1 MKRSSFIFFEKRQYA
16 GWVASQTLED
26 YALRFTATKARQW
39 SAWQVANTAVGAC
52 AFLACEALGAAI
64 TLSFGFSNALAATAA
79 AVLVMFAI
87 GLPIAY
93 HAAKA
98 GVDIDLLS
106 RSAGFGYLGSTIT
119 SLIYATFTFLL
130 FALEASIMAI
140 ALEAVFSLPLT
151 AGYLISSLVVIP
163 IVIYGMRSITLFQAI
178 TQPLWVVL
186 QLLPIAYLAIYGS
199 DTLANWS
206 AFVGLGQ
213 NTDPSLI
220 AFGLAFS
227 TLLSL
232 LPQIGEQAD
241 YLRFLPPQKDIGAK
255 RWWTALLMGGPG
267 WTIIAGLKIALGSV
281 LAVHVLGAGGGP
293 DNASDPTA
301 MFQTIFAD
309 IAGDGKAALIVTG
322 LFVIVCQLKI
332 NVTNAYAGSIAWSN
346 VFARLTY
353 AHPGRVVWIVLNVS
367 LALMLMLM
375 GVLEIV
381 SSILVFYALVAGG
394 WIGALSGDLMICKP
408 FNLSPTNVDFKRAH
422 LYDINPVGCGSMA
435 IGILLALACYFG
447 LLGATFQA
455 FSPAI
460 ALVTSFACAPLIAV
474 LTQGRYYIA
483 REQSLPSAQNEYECV
498 ICSNT
503 FEHDDMAHCPHYAGP
518 ICSLCCTL
526 EMRCKDAC
534 KDASSASQQANLWI
548 GSVLPKQIFAI
559 IKSQGG
565 KVVGLMAG
573 MAMING
579 AALWLIYLTYLD
591 LTAQTSASTQAT
603 VSSLLWAVFG
613 VFTALSFIAAIGL
626 VLANRSRNYA
636 EREASYHVDTL
647 IREIAAHDRT
657 EQQLASAQ
665 AAAEAANEAKS
676 QYLMSVSHEIRAPLN
691 SIYGYAQLLQRN
703 SAVDPAEA
711 AKAIGRSSQHLSDLV
726 DGLLDISSV
735 ENSVMRL
742 NPTSIRFREFL
753 SGIALMFQP
762 EASAKGLDFRFEPS
776 ANLPD
781 VVKTDVKRLRQ
792 ILINLLSNAVKFTD
806 SGTVT
811 FKVHYRSQIVTFEVI
826 DTGIGIPPESQSRI
840 LEPFERG
847 SIDAISARQGF
858 GLGLSIANTLVKIMG
873 GDLQVSSALGEGT
886 RFCVRLMLSQ
896 PREPNLSEASPQLVT
911 GYVGPRRRVL
921 IIDDDPVQCSLVT
934 ALLEPLGF
942 DITVAGTGTNGLS
955 AVQADD
961 FDACLLDIT
970 LPDMTGWEVAR
981 RLRKDLEQT
990 MPIII
995 VSADAHQHKQGGDG
1009 HADHDHFLVKPL
1021 DMDMLIDTLGSMLDL
1036 SWLSLADSAP
1046 ITDPPTITEPIT
1058 AAQRDLLRRM
1068 KAQAQIGR
1076 AKAVQGTLTK
1086 LRSSGGAGPL
1096 LADKLSEPLDYFDF
1110 IALIA
1115 LIDGVLD
1122 KPEELVHDS

>member
-1 MKRSSFIFFEKRQYA
+1 MKPSSFIYFEKRQYA
-16 GWVASQTLED
+16 NWVSSQTLED
-26 YALRFTATKARQW
+26 YALRFTATKARRW
-39 SAWQVANTAVGAC
+39 SARQVANTAVGAC

-79 AVLVMFAI
+79 AVIVMFII

-140 ALEAVFSLPLT
+140 ALEAVFGLPLS

-163 IVIYGMRSITLFQAI
+163 IVIYGMRAITLFQAL
-178 TQPLWVVL
+178 TQPIWVIL
-186 QLLPIAYLAIYGS
+186 QLLPIIYLAVYGS
-199 DTLANWS
+199 DTLANWG

-241 YLRFLPPQKDIGAK
+241 YLRFLPPQKDIGK
-255 RWWTALLMGGPG
+255 GRWWAALIIGGPG
-267 WTIIAGLKIALGSV
+267 WTLIAGLKIVLGSV
-281 LAVHVLGAGGGP
+281 LAVHVLGAGGAP
-293 DNASDPTA
+293 QSASDPTA
-301 MFQTIFAD
+301 MFQTIFKD
-309 IAGDGKAALIVTG
+309 IAGDGKTALIFTG
-322 LFVIVCQLKI
+322 LFVITCQLKI

-367 LALMLMLM
+367 LALMLMLL

-381 SSILVFYALVAGG
+381 SSILVFYALVAAG
-394 WIGALSGDLMICKP
+394 WIGALSGDLLICKP
-408 FNLSPTNVDFKRAH
+408 LGLSPAHVEFKRAH
-422 LYDINPVGCGSMA
+422 LFDINPVGCGSMA

-447 LLGATFQA
+447 FLGSIFQA

-460 ALVTSFACAPLIAV
+460 ALVTSFAAAPLIAV
-474 LTQGRYYIA
+474 FTQGRYYIA
-483 REQSLPSAQNEYECV
+483 RDQSLPSEQNEYECV
-498 ICSNT
+498 ICENT
-503 FEHDDMAHCPHYAGP
+503 FEHPDMAHCPHYAGP

-534 KDASSASQQANLWI
+534 KDASSAREQADSWI
-548 GSVLPKQIFAI
+548 GRMLPDRYFAMM
-559 IKSQGG
+559 KSEGG
-565 KVVGLMAG
+565 KVFGLMAG
-573 MAMING
+573 IAMING
-579 AALWLIYLTYLD
+579 AALWLIYLAYPALS
-591 LTAQTSASTQAT
+591 AQMAADTKAT
-603 VSSLLWAVFG
+603 ISPLLWVVFG
-613 VFTALSFIAAIGL
+613 VFTALSSIAAIGL
-626 VLANRSRNYA
+626 VLANRSRNSA
-636 EREASYHVDTL
+636 EREAKYHVDTL

-676 QYLMSVSHEIRAPLN
+676 QFLMSVSHEIRAPLN

-703 SAVDPAEA
+703 SAIDTAEA

-762 EASAKGLDFRFEPS
+762 EASAKGLDFIFDTP

-781 VVKTDVKRLRQ
+781 VVKTDAKRLRQ

-811 FKVHYRSQIVTFEVI
+811 FKVRYQSQIVTFEVI
-826 DTGIGIPPESQSRI
+826 DTGMGIAPENQSRV

-847 SIDAISARQGF
+847 SLKSISSRQGV

-886 RFCVRLMLSQ
+886 CFRVRLMLSQ
-896 PREPNLSEASPQLVT
+896 PREPKLSDSSPRLVT
-911 GYVGPRRRVL
+911 GYKGPRRSIL

-934 ALLEPLGF
+934 ALLQPLGF
-942 DITVAGTGTNGLS
+942 DIKTAGTGTQGVNEAEIG
-955 AVQADD
+955 D
-961 FDACLLDIT
+961 FDACLLDLT
-970 LPDMTGWEVAR
+970 LPDMTGWDVAKT
-981 RLRKDLEQT
+981 LRTTLGKT

-1009 HADHDHFLVKPL
+1009 HADHDHFLIKPL
-1021 DMDMLIDTLGSMLDL
+1021 DMDMLIDTLGALLGLKWVSR
-1036 SWLSLADSAP
+1036 SDSALVADTP
-1046 ITDPPTITEPIT
+1046 QSTDPIS
-1058 AAQRDLLRRM
+1058 AAQVELLKQMR
-1068 KAQAQIGR
+1068 AQAEIGQ
-1076 AKAVQGTLTK
+1076 AKAVQSALTQ
-1086 LRSSGGAGPL
+1086 LRGSGGAGPM
-1096 LADKLSEPLDYFDF
+1096 LADKLSKPLDYFDF
-1110 IALIA
+1110 VALIE
-1115 LIDGVLD
+1115 LIERVLD
-1122 KPEELVHDS
+1122 NPEDLAHGR